1 MDWLIHPFI
10 QDFMSIDQ
18 ASFKCSEPCRYIWL
32 LWNFHSGGGDGIK
45 EYPKSY
51 KTVSGGYWCYRDGDG
66 PEVVKEADG
75 RILIRL
81 GSGWGLREGVCA
93 VSTQWRT
100 SQAPGAATG
109 KAHRQDGDGQAWA
122 AKDMEA
128 RAAGRKESDLVRA
141 APSEAS
147 SATLR
152 SSDFIL
158 KRRGIRCEIVRME
171 WL

>member
-18 ASFKCSEPCRYIWL
+18 ASFKCSEPCRYIWFS
-32 LWNFHSGGGDGIK
+32 WNFHSGGGDGIK
-45 EYPKSY
+45 EYTKSY
-51 KTVSGGYWCYRDGDG
+51 KTVSGGYWCYREGDG

-93 VSTQWRT
+93 VSTQGRT

-109 KAHRQDGDGQAWA
+109 KARRPDGDGRAWA
-122 AKDMEA
+122 AKA
-128 RAAGRKESDLVRA
+128 VGRKESDLGRA
-141 APSEAS
+141 APSKVS

-158 KRRGIRCEIVRME
+158 KRRGIRCEIGRME